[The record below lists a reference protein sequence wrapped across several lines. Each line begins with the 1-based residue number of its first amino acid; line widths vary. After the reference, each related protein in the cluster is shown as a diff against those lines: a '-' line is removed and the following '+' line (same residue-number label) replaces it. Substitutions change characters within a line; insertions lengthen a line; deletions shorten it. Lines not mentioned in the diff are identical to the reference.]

1 MALERNHAL
10 IEGLVDIEAYVSI
23 MEASMVRE
31 FSIVHLRVD
40 HETYKITSRII
51 TQVLGRIAKLP
62 MKVGRIIYQMVFL
75 MVDINNYNLLL
86 GLDFLMTIKTIID
99 VEKRVIQ
106 VHNRPCM
113 EVEILF
119 LNLVN
124 ML

>member
-1 MALERNHAL
+1 LALEINNAL
-10 IEGLVDIEAYVSI
+10 IEGLVDIEAFVSI
-23 MEASMVRE
+23 MEVSMVRE
-31 FSIVHLRVD
+31 FSIMHLRAD

-62 MKVGRIIYQMVFL
+62 MKVGKIIYQVVFL

-86 GLDFLMTIKTIID
+86 GLDFLMTIRIVVD
-99 VEKRVIQ
+99 VEKGVIQ

-113 EVEILF
+113 EVEILL

>member
-1 MALERNHAL
+1 MALEINHAL

-31 FSIVHLRVD
+31 FNIVHLRVD

-75 MVDINNYNLLL
+75 MVDINDYNLLL
-86 GLDFLMTIKTIID
+86 GLDFLMTIKRVID
-99 VEKRVIQ
+99 VEKGVIQ

>member
-1 MALERNHAL
+1 LAL
-10 IEGLVDIEAYVSI
+10 IEGLVYIKASVSI
-23 MEASMVRE
+23 MEANMVKE
-31 FSIVHLRVD
+31 FRIMHLRVD
-40 HETYKITSRII
+40 HETYKITFRII

-86 GLDFLMTIKTIID
+86 GLDFLMTIRTVVD
-99 VEKRVIQ
+99 VEKGVIQ

-113 EVEILF
+113 EVEILL